1 LSTVDTRFGPAT
13 DAEDRPFVSRQ
24 ERFAQVGSTNDV
36 VREWLADG
44 TPEVCLAVA
53 DEQTAGR
60 GREGRTWQAPPG
72 SSFLCS
78 LGFRPTWLA
87 PDRTWRLAAIVS
99 LAMADAAEE
108 VAGLPDQAIRLK
120 WPNDLVVET
129 TGVAGVRLANASG
142 PEAGRLL
149 DAPLEVRKLA
159 GVLGETIGLGSAD
172 PRVIIGLGLNAD
184 WAGADF
190 PPELAATMTSLRVAS
205 NGRPIELADLF
216 AAFIDRVEARTI
228 ALRGGHF
235 DVADWTTRQLT
246 SGRPVRL
253 DLPGGASLETRAL
266 GVDTGSGGLVVE
278 DLAAPGGERTILT
291 GEIEHLRLPVG
302 V

>member
-1 LSTVDTRFGPAT
+1 LSDL
-13 DAEDRPFVSRQ
+13 PFISRQ
-24 ERFAQVGSTNDV
+24 ERFPSVGSTNDI
-36 VREWLADG
+36 VRGWLAEG
-44 TPEVCLAVA
+44 VPEVCLAVA

-72 SSFLCS
+72 AGLLCS
-78 LGFRPTWLA
+78 IGFRPTWLA
-87 PDRTWRLAAIVS
+87 PDRAWRLAAIVS
-99 LAMADAAEE
+99 LAMAEE

-129 TGVAGVRLANASG
+129 TGVAGVKLANASG
-142 PEAGRLL
+142 PAANQLL
-149 DAPLEVRKLA
+149 DAPLAVRKLG

-172 PRVIIGLGLNAD
+172 PRVIIGLGINAD
-184 WAGADF
+184 WTEADF
-190 PPELAATMTSLRVAS
+190 PAELAGSMTSLRVAS

-235 DVADWTTRQLT
+235 DVADWTARQLT

-253 DLPGGASLETRAL
+253 DLPDGSSLQTRAL
-266 GVDTGSGGLVVE
+266 GVDTGSGGLVIE
-278 DLAAPGGERTILT
+278 DLDVPAGERIILT
-291 GEIEHLRLPVG
+291 GEIEHLRLPIG

>member
-1 LSTVDTRFGPAT
+1 LS
-13 DAEDRPFVSRQ
+13 DAPFISRQ
-24 ERFAQVGSTNDV
+24 ERFPSVGSTNDV
-36 VREWLADG
+36 VRAWLAEG
-44 TPEVCLAVA
+44 VPEVCLAVA

-72 SSFLCS
+72 AGLLCS
-78 LGFRPTWLA
+78 IGFRPSWLA
-87 PDRTWRLAAIVS
+87 PDRAWRLAAIVS

-129 TGVAGVRLANASG
+129 TGVAGVKLANASG
-142 PEAGRLL
+142 PAANQLL
-149 DAPLEVRKLA
+149 DAPLEVRKLG
-159 GVLGETIGLGSAD
+159 GVLGETIGLGSDD
-172 PRVIIGLGLNAD
+172 PRVIIGLGINAD
-184 WAGADF
+184 WTEADF
-190 PPELAATMTSLRVAS
+190 PAELAGSMTSLRVAS

-235 DVADWTTRQLT
+235 DVADWTARQLT

-253 DLPGGASLETRAL
+253 DLPDGSSLQTRAL
-266 GVDTGSGGLVVE
+266 GVDTGSGGLVIE
-278 DLAAPGGERTILT
+278 DLDAPAGERIILT
-291 GEIEHLRLPVG
+291 GEIEHLRMPVG

>member
-1 LSTVDTRFGPAT
+1 LSET
-13 DAEDRPFVSRQ
+13 PFISRQ
-24 ERFAQVGSTNDV
+24 ERYPSVGSTNDV
-36 VREWLADG
+36 VRSWLADG
-44 TPEVCLAVA
+44 VPEVCLAVA

-72 SSFLCS
+72 AGLLCS
-78 LGFRPTWLA
+78 IGFRPTWLA
-87 PDRTWRLAAIVS
+87 PDRAWRLAAIVS

-142 PEAGRLL
+142 PAAGELL
-149 DAPLEVRKLA
+149 EAPLAVRKLC
-159 GVLGETIGLGSAD
+159 GVLGETIGLGTDD
-172 PRVIIGLGLNAD
+172 PRVIIGLGINGD
-184 WAGADF
+184 WAEADF
-190 PPELAATMTSLRVAS
+190 AADLAGSMTSLRVAS

-216 AAFIDRVEARTI
+216 AAFIDRVEARAI
-228 ALRGGHF
+228 ALRAGHF
-235 DVADWTTRQLT
+235 DVADWTARQLT

-253 DLPGGASLETRAL
+253 DLPDGTSLQTRAL
-266 GVDTGSGGLVVE
+266 GVDTGSGGLVIE
-278 DLAAPGGERTILT
+278 DSEAPAGERTILT
-291 GEIEHLRLPVG
+291 GEIKHLRLPVG

>member
-1 LSTVDTRFGPAT
+1 LSDL
-13 DAEDRPFVSRQ
+13 PFISRQ
-24 ERFAQVGSTNDV
+24 ERFPSVGSTNDI
-36 VREWLADG
+36 VRGWLAEG
-44 TPEVCLAVA
+44 VPEVCLAVA

-72 SSFLCS
+72 AGLLCS
-78 LGFRPTWLA
+78 IGFRPTWLA
-87 PDRTWRLAAIVS
+87 PDRAWRLAAIVS

-129 TGVAGVRLANASG
+129 TGVAGVKLANASG
-142 PEAGRLL
+142 PAANQLL
-149 DAPLEVRKLA
+149 DAPLAVRKLG

-172 PRVIIGLGLNAD
+172 PRVIIGLGINAD
-184 WAGADF
+184 WTEADF
-190 PPELAATMTSLRVAS
+190 PAELAGSMTSLRVAS

-235 DVADWTTRQLT
+235 DVADWTARQLT

-253 DLPGGASLETRAL
+253 DLPDGSSLQTRAL
-266 GVDTGSGGLVVE
+266 GVDTGSGGLVIE
-278 DLAAPGGERTILT
+278 DLDVPAGERIILT
-291 GEIEHLRLPVG
+291 GEIEHLRLPIG